1 MKKIGSDQLCELLLI
16 CYQLLRTGLPYFW
29 VSQTLH
35 VQICPCP
42 LTIKLASV
50 WHPRHTYAMA
60 TFTGMRHDVLEDL
73 FFYLFHR
80 GVMCAM
86 NVLSEADLQLVH

>member
-1 MKKIGSDQLCELLLI
+1 
-16 CYQLLRTGLPYFW
+16 
-29 VSQTLH
+29 
-35 VQICPCP
+35 
-42 LTIKLASV
+42 
-50 WHPRHTYAMA
+50 MA